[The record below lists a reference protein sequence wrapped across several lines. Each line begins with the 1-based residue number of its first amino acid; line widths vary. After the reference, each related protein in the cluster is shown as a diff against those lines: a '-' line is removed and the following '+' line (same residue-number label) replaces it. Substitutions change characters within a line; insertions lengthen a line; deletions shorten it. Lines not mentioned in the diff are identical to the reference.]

1 MIWYTPCTGIWQT
14 VFLESTP
21 SEHVSKLDL
30 SAGMDGKGTYRSL
43 FNTEF
48 CHANWLQ

>member
-30 SAGMDGKGTYRSL
+30 SADMDGKGTYRSL
-43 FNTEF
+43 FDT
-48 CHANWLQ
+48 

>member
-43 FNTEF
+43 LHTGS
-48 CHANWLQ
+48 CHADYLQ